1 MRKGFG
7 IVELLIV
14 SAAIGLL
21 TVVSMPL
28 LINYQKTTKLR
39 SEARALATNLR
50 YTQQLA
56 ISQQNVFNLI
66 FIPVSGSYKIINSST
81 SQIIK
86 QVALDSEVAI
96 STTTSLTNDTVQF
109 TPTGAAI
116 QPGSVSLTNSRHQT
130 STVNIKAS
138 GYVEITD

>member
-7 IVELLIV
+7 IVEVLIV
-14 SAAIGLL
+14 AAVIGLL

-28 LINYQKTTKLR
+28 LINYQKTSKLH
-39 SEARALATNLR
+39 SEARLLATNLR
-50 YTQQLA
+50 YAQQLA
-56 ISQQNVFNLI
+56 IGQQNVFNVV
-66 FIPVSGSYKIINSST
+66 FIPVSDSYKIINSST

-86 QVALDSEVAI
+86 QVSLDSEVSI

-109 TPTGAAI
+109 TPTGATI

-130 STVNIKAS
+130 STINIKAS
-138 GYVEITD
+138 GYVEITE